1 MSKYER
7 YTLREKWEGLPLEN
21 PSVEPKWMAVSQS
34 PYFKS
39 EEEAEEYYER
49 NFDFINERNKG
60 RDVAVFRIVHDEIMV
75 KELWYNHSMDE
86 DAVDE
91 LMLDIIEI
99 VNPIGDVYTDLL
111 TRFNEFIK
119 EQEL

>member
-7 YTLREKWEGLPLEN
+7 YILREKWEGLPLEN
-21 PSVEPKWMAVSQS
+21 PLEPKWMAVSQS
-34 PYFKS
+34 PYFES

-49 NFDFINERNKG
+49 NFNFINERNKG
-60 RDVAVFRIVHDEIMV
+60 RDVAVFRIIHDEIMV

-86 DAVDE
+86 DAVHE